1 MKHYGLKPFFCAA
14 AVMLFAGT
22 AQQAQGQ
29 APAKKYRAY
38 LVSNAHFDT
47 QWRWDVQ
54 RSIDEFLLNTLDQNF
69 QLLEDYPGY
78 LFNFEGAVK
87 YAWAKEYYPERYER
101 LKKYVAEDRWHLT
114 GSTWDA
120 TDPNVPSAESFFRN
134 VLLGQEFFK
143 SEFGRKATDIF
154 LPDCFGFGYTLPTIA
169 AHCGLIGFSTQKLGW
184 RTRPFHGD
192 KKYPFQIGLW
202 RGVDGAQVMAALDGG
217 G

>member
-1 MKHYGLKPFFCAA
+1 MKHYGLKPFCCAA

-120 TDPNVPSAESFFRN
+120 TDPNVPSAESFLRNFRRAG
-134 VLLGQEFFK
+134 VL
-143 SEFGRKATDIF
+143 
-154 LPDCFGFGYTLPTIA
+154 
-169 AHCGLIGFSTQKLGW
+169 
-184 RTRPFHGD
+184 
-192 KKYPFQIGLW
+192 
-202 RGVDGAQVMAALDGG
+202 
-217 G
+217 